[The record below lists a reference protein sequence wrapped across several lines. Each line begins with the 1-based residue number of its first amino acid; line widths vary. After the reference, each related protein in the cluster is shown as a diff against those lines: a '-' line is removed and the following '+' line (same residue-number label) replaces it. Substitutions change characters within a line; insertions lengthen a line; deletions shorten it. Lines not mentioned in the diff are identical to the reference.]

1 MPSAPDSTGP
11 YACLVGELREA
22 DPQWQQI
29 IDGIQMLCPELTSPD
44 CHRLPAGDVF
54 IRGLSKEA
62 WRIIH
67 GQTQQL
73 NGGGHILWR
82 RPLPTDG
89 AFPTP
94 TTIRRMEARG
104 VPFGL
109 RNWRLLERLVRPVG
123 SLRKIVS
130 NGLHS
135 GDPSCIC
142 IDVEMATDMDV
153 PRKISAAVR
162 GIAGPEI
169 HLTVLPTPPSLP
181 TGLHSAAS
189 SDSTP
194 QSAPCQLAQEQKTPK
209 SDGIPHHIPSPT
221 PRRPHPAVPAD
232 TPQGEGMSSLMIQAT
247 ASPTM
252 QTTPALR
259 EDDAPRP
266 PLSVY
271 YSRRRYR
278 SSPASTRD
286 TRSWISRH
294 EEHQRAST
302 RSPPNLDG
310 PGPPSASQGPPGT

>member
-1 MPSAPDSTGP
+1 
-11 YACLVGELREA
+11 
-22 DPQWQQI
+22 
-29 IDGIQMLCPELTSPD
+29 MLGPELTSTD

-54 IRGLSKEA
+54 ICDLSKEA

-89 AFPTP
+89 AFPT
-94 TTIRRMEARG
+94 TTTTRRMEARG

-109 RNWRLLERLVRPVG
+109 RTWVQLERLVRPVG

-142 IDVEMATDMDV
+142 IDVEMVTDMDV
-153 PRKISAAVR
+153 PRKISAVA
-162 GIAGPEI
+162 GGTAGPEI
-169 HLTVLPTPPSLP
+169 HLAALPAPPPLP
-181 TGLHSAAS
+181 TGLDSAARL
-189 SDSTP
+189 DSAP
-194 QSAPCQLAQEQKTPK
+194 RSAPCQLTQDQKTPK
-209 SDGIPHHIPSPT
+209 SDGIPHHSPLPSST
-221 PRRPHPAVPAD
+221 PRRSPPAAPTD
-232 TPQGEGMSSLMIQAT
+232 TPQGEGTSSLMIQAT
-247 ASPTM
+247 SSPTM

-259 EDDAPRP
+259 EDDAPWP

-286 TRSWISRH
+286 TRSWLSRDK
-294 EEHQRAST
+294 EHQCSST
-302 RSPPNLDG
+302 RSPSHLDG
-310 PGPPSASQGPPGT
+310 SGPTPASQGPPGTRDITIPELIHSLAIKPAAGDTHSCP

>member
-1 MPSAPDSTGP
+1 MPSAPDSTGL
-11 YACLVGELREA
+11 YACLVGELRET
-22 DPQWQQI
+22 DPQWQKI

-67 GQTQQL
+67 GQTQQF
-73 NGGGHILWR
+73 NGGGHILWHQ
-82 RPLPTDG
+82 PLPTDG

-94 TTIRRMEARG
+94 TTTRRMEARG

-109 RNWRLLERLVRPVG
+109 RNWRQLERLVRPVG

-169 HLTVLPTPPSLP
+169 HIAVLPPPPPPPPHSPPAYTRPPARIPPL
-181 TGLHSAAS
+181 GLHLVSW
-189 SDSTP
+189 P
-194 QSAPCQLAQEQKTPK
+194 RNR
-209 SDGIPHHIPSPT
+209 
-221 PRRPHPAVPAD
+221 RRPN
-232 TPQGEGMSSLMIQAT
+232 QM
-247 ASPTM
+247 ASPIIVR
-252 QTTPALR
+252 ALR
-259 EDDAPRP
+259 PGGHIQQY
-266 PLSVY
+266 PLICPKGSG
-271 YSRRRYR
+271 RL
-278 SSPASTRD
+278 
-286 TRSWISRH
+286 H
-294 EEHQRAST
+294 
-302 RSPPNLDG
+302 
-310 PGPPSASQGPPGT
+310 